1 MKSTFALSLTAGAT
15 LVLFTFLLAN
25 PVRIVDSGN
34 VGVVYRFGKV
44 STEVLQPGFNL
55 VTPLVTTVKPLD
67 IKTQAAPEEFT
78 ALSKDGQQCYSY
90 LQ

>member
-15 LVLFTFLLAN
+15 LVLFIFLLAN

-55 VTPLVTTVKPLD
+55 VTPT
-67 IKTQAAPEEFT
+67 
-78 ALSKDGQQCYSY
+78 CYYS
-90 LQ
+90 QTFRCKNTSCT